1 MFHLKRLNYREI
13 KVKDIRY
20 DWMVRILQNI
30 RYIFSRF
37 SACGRRQA
45 QRRRERETRAMDEG
59 IPRLSVLRSTPA
71 SAGLKKAKKIAP
83 VLQDRWQDTG
93 ASGKEGRSETNIS

>member
-1 MFHLKRLNYREI
+1 MTGWYVSCRTYVIFFRVFQPASEGKRKEG
-13 KVKDIRY
+13 
-20 DWMVRILQNI
+20 
-30 RYIFSRF
+30 
-37 SACGRRQA
+37 A
-45 QRRRERETRAMDEG
+45 ERETRAMDEG